1 MIHNS
6 VEEVMAAIAMIAVV
20 SAAIVLRSHRYVTAD
35 GNNSYSAEFAD
46 MQAKHI
52 KVAKQLGFQTAPLK
66 NNDAVND
73 VVGLIKVGSCKYF
86 KVSEMKHGAP
96 YLTPVAND
104 GLRRIAKEFYDDC
117 AAKNLPTARLIVTS
131 MLRTEEDVK
140 GLQKHNSN
148 AVSDSPHMYGT
159 TFDISWS
166 YYQTPNRNADGNEYL
181 SVLADV
187 LRKQMKEGLILVRYE
202 KQQRCFHITVCK

>member
-1 MIHNS
+1 
-6 VEEVMAAIAMIAVV
+6 MAAIAMIALV

-35 GNNSYSAEFAD
+35 GNNSYSAEFSD

-52 KVAKQLGFQTAPLK
+52 KVAKMLGFQSAPLK
-66 NNDAVND
+66 NKDAVNGA
-73 VVGLIKVGSCKYF
+73 VGLIKVSSCKYF
-86 KVSEMKHGAP
+86 KVGEMKHGTP
-96 YLTPVAND
+96 YLTPMAKD
-104 GLRRIAKEFYDDC
+104 GLYRIAKEFHNYC

-140 GLQKHNSN
+140 DLQKHNQN

-166 YYQTPNRNADGNEYL
+166 FYQTPHRNADGNEYL
-181 SVLADV
+181 FVLADV

-202 KQQRCFHITVCK
+202 KRQRCFHITVCK